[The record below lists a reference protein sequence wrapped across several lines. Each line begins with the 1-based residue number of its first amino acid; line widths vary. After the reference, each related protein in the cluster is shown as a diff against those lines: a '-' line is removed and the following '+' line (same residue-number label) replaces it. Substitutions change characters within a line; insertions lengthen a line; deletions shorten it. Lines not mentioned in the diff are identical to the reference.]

1 MKALVSEQC
10 RLLIQV
16 LLTDPK
22 IAERV
27 FENAN
32 DKDKYK
38 ICDIREDGNIIMGKT
53 SCRFWNQLIKCQD
66 KLTFEAFALKVW
78 DALVD
83 SSSGINNTAI
93 MNGLSHEII
102 MNSVRRK
109 DYDFVVHRLYDC
121 WSHVAQKSSGYQG
134 MSSPEGDSAVG
145 SQGQTVI
152 NIPEQKRQIIIRV
165 NGEDK
170 IIPFV
175 DSIGDPLNLGL
186 KIGITGVTKMHN
198 VL

>member
-27 FENAN
+27 FENAA

-38 ICDIREDGNIIMGKT
+38 ICDIREDGSIVMGKT

-66 KLTFEAFALKVW
+66 KLTFESFALKVW

-83 SSSGINNTAI
+83 SSSGLNNVAI
-93 MNGLSHEII
+93 MKGLSQEII
-102 MNSVRRK
+102 MCSVRRK
-109 DYDFVVHRLYDC
+109 DYDLVVHRLYEC
-121 WSHVAQKSSGYQG
+121 WTHVAQKSSGYQG
-134 MSSPEGDSAVG
+134 GASPEGGSVVG
-145 SQGQTVI
+145 NQGTTVV
-152 NIPEQKRQIIIRV
+152 NLPDQKRQIIIRV

-175 DSIGDPLNLGL
+175 DSIGEPLNLGL
-186 KIGITGVTKMHN
+186 KIGITGVTKI
-198 VL
+198 V